1 MSGKTN
7 FLNLKKPDSLD
18 YYDIQD
24 FNDNSDIIDKKAQ
37 ELANNADEDRKRV
50 DNLLLSNTIDTQE
63 IGKTV
68 LTTSLHNAPVTM
80 DYLAANIVY
89 DKMFNNV
96 QLKDDDFVSIPYTQ
110 RGYVAKLLKPG
121 LYNMK
126 FVVNVKGTSGL
137 PEIPMRIMLN
147 SSNSLDGNFEKIKEE
162 YFVFPAT
169 SSTTLFRNVEFMF
182 AINEPTYIKLS
193 VTNVCDG
200 SGSFDFIAG
209 DSQIMAIDWEGKKSG
224 AASETADIRLGV
236 DGQTYKTAGEAV
248 RKQFEMILKNC
259 SGLQEFSRNI
269 SGQISEHILGIANL
283 VKLSKIES
291 KDGFKVYQS
300 ENERNKILIVNETA
314 TGENTWEIADCMVY
328 KSEENS
334 NEERLITGGA
344 YNIFG
349 VNSDTTIK
357 FYDDSG
363 EMIGNE
369 VNCNYTIQEFTIP
382 SNCARLKIYV
392 HLINP
397 ETFLSIFVYKSRKMI
412 QEQLNDIYAKIDE
425 MQAVD
430 AELVT
435 LKEKINKKIQAWF
448 PGKTVENST
457 LTTKNSVLTGPTDDT
472 ILDLAG
478 NEIGT
483 TVEVVSPAPPYYLG
497 DLWVSDDA
505 VYICTT
511 ARTEG
516 DFRSFDWMKIL
527 ERK

>member
-1 MSGKTN
+1 MGKEGKMSGKTN

-68 LTTSLHNAPVTM
+68 LTTFISGTPVIM
-80 DYLAANIVY
+80 NYLTSDIIY
-89 DKMFNNV
+89 DKMFNGV
-96 QLKDDDFVSIPYTQ
+96 SSKDTDFVSILDSGQ
-110 RGYVAKLLKPG
+110 GYAVKLLKPG

-126 FVVNVKGTSGL
+126 FVVKVKREAGL
-137 PEIPMRIMLN
+137 PEIPMEIMLK
-147 SSNSLDGNFEKIKEE
+147 SGNSLDGNFETIKTE
-162 YFVFPAT
+162 YLVFPAT
-169 SSTTLFRNVEFMF
+169 SSAMLFKSVEFMF
-182 AINEPTYIKLS
+182 AINEPAYIKLF
-193 VTNVCDG
+193 VTNTIDLVEG
-200 SGSFDFIAG
+200 TTGTEAFSFTASECEIT
-209 DSQIMAIDWEGKKSG
+209 ILDWIGKKSG

-236 DGQTYKTAGEAV
+236 YGQIYKTAGEAV
-248 RKQFEMILKNC
+248 RKQLEMILKNC
-259 SGLQEFSRNI
+259 SGFQEFSGDT
-269 SGQISEHILGIANL
+269 SGQIAEYILGFANL

-291 KDGFKVYQS
+291 KNGFKVYQS
-300 ENERNKILIVNETA
+300 ETERNKILIVNETA

-397 ETFLSIFVYKSRKMI
+397 ETFLNIFVCNYRKTI
-412 QEQLNDIYAKIDE
+412 QEQINDISAKIDT
-425 MQAVD
+425 MQ
-430 AELVT
+430 EIITKLVT
-435 LKEKINKKIQAWF
+435 APQLVASENNGLQIRYGKE
-448 PGKTVENST
+448 E
-457 LTTKNSVLTGPTDDT
+457 
-472 ILDLAG
+472 
-478 NEIGT
+478 
-483 TVEVVSPAPPYYLG
+483 
-497 DLWVSDDA
+497 
-505 VYICTT
+505 
-511 ARTEG
+511 
-516 DFRSFDWMKIL
+516 
-527 ERK
+527 

>member
-1 MSGKTN
+1 MGKEGKMSGKTN

-50 DNLLLSNTIDTQE
+50 DNLLQSNTVDTQE
-63 IGKTV
+63 IGKV
-68 LTTSLHNAPVTM
+68 IATTSENGTKITM
-80 DYLAANIVY
+80 DYLSGEVTCK
-89 DKMFNNV
+89 KMFNDV
-96 QLKDDDFVSIPYTQ
+96 TFQDFNFFIVALGTPK
-110 RGYVAKLLKPG
+110 GDVAKILKPG
-121 LYNMK
+121 LYHMK
-126 FVVNVKGTSGL
+126 FCVKVGKDSGL
-137 PEIPMRIMLN
+137 PEIPMKIILN
-147 SSNSLDGNFEKIKEE
+147 SSTSPDKGYVILKRE
-162 YFVFPAT
+162 YFVFPQT
-169 SSTTLFRNVEFMF
+169 ESKRNMRNVEFVF
-182 AINEPTYIKLS
+182 AITEPTYITIS
-193 VTNVCDG
+193 VISVADG
-200 SGSFDFIAG
+200 QGTFDFSIS
-209 DSQIMAIDWEGKKSG
+209 DCTITILDWIGKKSG

-236 DGQTYKTAGEAV
+236 DGQIYKTAGEAV

-259 SGLQEFSRNI
+259 SGLQEFSRDT
-269 SGQISEHILGIANL
+269 SGQISEHILGFANL

-334 NEERLITGGA
+334 NEERLITGGT

-397 ETFLSIFVYKSRKMI
+397 ETFLNIFVCNYRKTI
-412 QEQLNDIYAKIDE
+412 QEQINDISAKIDT
-425 MQAVD
+425 MQ
-430 AELVT
+430 EIITKLVT
-435 LKEKINKKIQAWF
+435 APQLVASENNGLQIRYGKE
-448 PGKTVENST
+448 E
-457 LTTKNSVLTGPTDDT
+457 
-472 ILDLAG
+472 
-478 NEIGT
+478 
-483 TVEVVSPAPPYYLG
+483 
-497 DLWVSDDA
+497 
-505 VYICTT
+505 
-511 ARTEG
+511 
-516 DFRSFDWMKIL
+516 
-527 ERK
+527 

>member
-68 LTTSLHNAPVTM
+68 LTTFISGTPVIM
-80 DYLAANIVY
+80 NYLTSDIIY
-89 DKMFNNV
+89 DKMFNGV
-96 QLKDDDFVSIPYTQ
+96 SSKDTDFVSILDSGQ
-110 RGYVAKLLKPG
+110 GYAVKLLKPG

-126 FVVNVKGTSGL
+126 FVVKVKREAGL
-137 PEIPMRIMLN
+137 PEIPMEIMLK
-147 SSNSLDGNFEKIKEE
+147 SGNSLDGNFETIKTE
-162 YFVFPAT
+162 YLVFPAT
-169 SSTTLFRNVEFMF
+169 SSAMLFKSVEFMF
-182 AINEPTYIKLS
+182 AINEPAYIKLF
-193 VTNVCDG
+193 VTNTIDLVEG
-200 SGSFDFIAG
+200 TTGTKAFSFTASECEIT
-209 DSQIMAIDWEGKKSG
+209 ILDWIGKKSG

-236 DGQTYKTAGEAV
+236 YGQIYKTAGEAV
-248 RKQFEMILKNC
+248 RKQLEMILKNC
-259 SGLQEFSRNI
+259 SGFQEFSGDT
-269 SGQISEHILGIANL
+269 SGQIAEYILGFANL

-291 KDGFKVYQS
+291 KNGFKVYQS
-300 ENERNKILIVNETA
+300 ETERNKILIVNETA

-397 ETFLSIFVYKSRKMI
+397 ETFLNIFVCNYRKTI
-412 QEQLNDIYAKIDE
+412 QEQINDISAKIDT
-425 MQAVD
+425 MQ
-430 AELVT
+430 EIITKLVT
-435 LKEKINKKIQAWF
+435 APQLVASENNGLQIRYGKE
-448 PGKTVENST
+448 E
-457 LTTKNSVLTGPTDDT
+457 
-472 ILDLAG
+472 
-478 NEIGT
+478 
-483 TVEVVSPAPPYYLG
+483 
-497 DLWVSDDA
+497 
-505 VYICTT
+505 
-511 ARTEG
+511 
-516 DFRSFDWMKIL
+516 
-527 ERK
+527 

>member
-18 YYDIQD
+18 YYNIQD

-50 DNLLLSNTIDTQE
+50 DNLLQSNTVDTQE
-63 IGKTV
+63 IGKVV
-68 LTTSLHNAPVTM
+68 LTTSLNGTPVVM
-80 DYLAANIVY
+80 NYLTSDIIY
-89 DKMFNNV
+89 DKMFNDV
-96 QLKDDDFVSIPYTQ
+96 SSKDTDFVSILYSRQ
-110 RGYVAKLLKPG
+110 EYVAKLLKPG

-126 FVVNVKGTSGL
+126 FVVQVKRKAGL
-137 PEIPMRIMLN
+137 PEIPMEITLK
-147 SSNSLDGNFEKIKEE
+147 SGNSLDGNFEIIKTE
-162 YFVFPAT
+162 YLVFPAT
-169 SSTTLFRNVEFMF
+169 SSTVLFKSVEFMF
-182 AINEPTYIKLS
+182 AINEPTHIKLF
-193 VTNVCDG
+193 VTNTIDLVEG
-200 SGSFDFIAG
+200 TTGTEAFSFTASECEIT
-209 DSQIMAIDWEGKKSG
+209 ILDWIGKKSG

-236 DGQTYKTAGEAV
+236 YGQIYKTAGEAV
-248 RKQFEMILKNC
+248 RKQLEMILKNC
-259 SGLQEFSRNI
+259 SGLQEFSRDT
-269 SGQISEHILGIANL
+269 SGQISEHILGFANL

-334 NEERLITGGA
+334 NKERLVTGGA

-397 ETFLSIFVYKSRKMI
+397 ETFLNIFVCNSRKTI
-412 QEQLNDIYAKIDE
+412 QEQINDISAKIDT
-425 MQAVD
+425 MQ
-430 AELVT
+430 EIITKLVT
-435 LKEKINKKIQAWF
+435 APQLVASENNGLQIRYGKE
-448 PGKTVENST
+448 E
-457 LTTKNSVLTGPTDDT
+457 
-472 ILDLAG
+472 
-478 NEIGT
+478 
-483 TVEVVSPAPPYYLG
+483 
-497 DLWVSDDA
+497 
-505 VYICTT
+505 
-511 ARTEG
+511 
-516 DFRSFDWMKIL
+516 
-527 ERK
+527 

>member
-1 MSGKTN
+1 MGKEGKMSGKTN

-50 DNLLLSNTIDTQE
+50 DNLLQSNTVDTQE
-63 IGKTV
+63 IGKV
-68 LTTSLHNAPVTM
+68 IATTSENGAKITM
-80 DYLAANIVY
+80 DYLSEEVTCKKVFTDVTFQDFNFFIVALGTPKG
-89 DKMFNNV
+89 D
-96 QLKDDDFVSIPYTQ
+96 
-110 RGYVAKLLKPG
+110 VAKILKPG
-121 LYNMK
+121 LYHMK
-126 FVVNVKGTSGL
+126 FCVKVGKDSGL
-137 PEIPMRIMLN
+137 PEIPMKIMLN
-147 SSNSLDGNFEKIKEE
+147 SSTSPDKGYVILKRE
-162 YFVFPAT
+162 YFVFPQT
-169 SSTTLFRNVEFMF
+169 ESKRNMRNVEFVF
-182 AINEPTYIKLS
+182 AITEPTYITIS
-193 VTNVCDG
+193 VISVADG
-200 SGSFDFIAG
+200 QGTFDFSIS
-209 DSQIMAIDWEGKKSG
+209 DCAITILDWIGKKSG

-236 DGQTYKTAGEAV
+236 DGQIYKTAGEAV

-259 SGLQEFSRNI
+259 SGLQEFSRNT

-397 ETFLSIFVYKSRKMI
+397 ETFLNIFVCNYRKTI
-412 QEQLNDIYAKIDE
+412 QEQINDISAKIDT
-425 MQAVD
+425 MQ
-430 AELVT
+430 EIITKLVT
-435 LKEKINKKIQAWF
+435 APQLVASENNGLQIRYGKE
-448 PGKTVENST
+448 E
-457 LTTKNSVLTGPTDDT
+457 
-472 ILDLAG
+472 
-478 NEIGT
+478 
-483 TVEVVSPAPPYYLG
+483 
-497 DLWVSDDA
+497 
-505 VYICTT
+505 
-511 ARTEG
+511 
-516 DFRSFDWMKIL
+516 
-527 ERK
+527 

>member
-1 MSGKTN
+1 MGKEGKMSGKTN

-50 DNLLLSNTIDTQE
+50 DNLLLSNTIDAQE

-68 LTTSLHNAPVTM
+68 LTTFISGTPVIM
-80 DYLAANIVY
+80 NYLTSDIIY
-89 DKMFNNV
+89 DKMFNGV
-96 QLKDDDFVSIPYTQ
+96 SSKDTDFVSILDSGQ
-110 RGYVAKLLKPG
+110 GYAVKLLKPG

-126 FVVNVKGTSGL
+126 FVVKVKREAGL
-137 PEIPMRIMLN
+137 PEIPMEIMLK
-147 SSNSLDGNFEKIKEE
+147 SGNSLDGNFETIKTE
-162 YFVFPAT
+162 YLVFPAT
-169 SSTTLFRNVEFMF
+169 SSAMLFKSVEFMF
-182 AINEPTYIKLS
+182 AINEPAYIKLF
-193 VTNVCDG
+193 VTNTIDLVEG
-200 SGSFDFIAG
+200 TTGTEAFSFTASECEIT
-209 DSQIMAIDWEGKKSG
+209 ILDWIGKKSG

-236 DGQTYKTAGEAV
+236 YGQIYKTAGEAV
-248 RKQFEMILKNC
+248 RKQLEMILKNC
-259 SGLQEFSRNI
+259 SGLQEVSRDT
-269 SGQISEHILGIANL
+269 SGQISEHILGFANL

-397 ETFLSIFVYKSRKMI
+397 ETFLNIFVCNYRKTI
-412 QEQLNDIYAKIDE
+412 QEQINDISAKIDT
-425 MQAVD
+425 MQ
-430 AELVT
+430 EIITKLVT
-435 LKEKINKKIQAWF
+435 APQLVASENNGLQIRYGKE
-448 PGKTVENST
+448 E
-457 LTTKNSVLTGPTDDT
+457 
-472 ILDLAG
+472 
-478 NEIGT
+478 
-483 TVEVVSPAPPYYLG
+483 
-497 DLWVSDDA
+497 
-505 VYICTT
+505 
-511 ARTEG
+511 
-516 DFRSFDWMKIL
+516 
-527 ERK
+527 